1 MKKPRIAVSK
11 KLKEQILVELLREGC
26 NIQSLAEQYNL
37 SVKTVSRWKSDCRR
51 QKHEAAQYPN
61 SQFIELTPLSVIN
74 KTSDLKKVEL
84 IFEDY
89 SCSVV
94 GKMNSTQLL
103 KLVQLLEGGLC

>member
-11 KLKEQILVELLREGC
+11 KLKEQILTALLQEDC
-26 NIQSLAEQYNL
+26 SAQSLATQHNL
-37 SVKTVSRWKSDCRR
+37 SVKTVSKWKSDCKR
-51 QKHEAAQYPN
+51 QKQEAAQYPN
-61 SQFIELTPLSVIN
+61 SQFIELTPLPVIN

>member
-1 MKKPRIAVSK
+1 MKKPRIDVSK
-11 KLKEQILVELLREGC
+11 KLKEQIFRELLKEDSS
-26 NIQSLAEQYNL
+26 IQSLAEQYNL

-61 SQFIELTPLSVIN
+61 SQFIELTPLPVIN

>member
-1 MKKPRIAVSK
+1 MKKPRITVSK
-11 KLKEQILVELLREGC
+11 KLKEQIFTELLKEDC
-26 NIQSLAEQYNL
+26 NIQSIATQYNL
-37 SVKTVSRWKSDCRR
+37 SIKTVSKWKSDCRI
-51 QKHEAAQYPN
+51 QKQEVAQYPS
-61 SQFIELTPLSVIN
+61 SQFIELTPLLTIN
-74 KTSDLKKVEL
+74 KTSNLKKVEL